1 MLARLPPRVS
11 RSFSSTIRSLGSS
24 RSYTTRPIASLRSA
38 EPHWPVPLLQ
48 TSFRNTSSHSHSS
61 STSAMDPSKPQANG
75 VQTSK
80 PVLFFDIDN
89 CLYPRSSRVQ
99 DHMAQLIDEY
109 FAKHL
114 SLSWEDA
121 VKLHKEYYTNYGL
134 AIEGLVRHHQIDP
147 LEYNSKVDDALPLED
162 ILKPYPELRRLL
174 EDVDKSKCTMWLL
187 TNAYVNHAKRVVKL
201 LGIED
206 LFDGL
211 TFCDYGQQPLVCKPA
226 KEMYLR
232 AMREAG
238 VDKMED
244 CYFVDDSYLNCQ
256 KAQSYGWNVAH
267 LVEED
272 LPLPRTPAS
281 SHQIRHLKELRDVFP
296 QFFKSRNA

>member
-1 MLARLPPRVS
+1 
-11 RSFSSTIRSLGSS
+11 
-24 RSYTTRPIASLRSA
+24 
-38 EPHWPVPLLQ
+38 
-48 TSFRNTSSHSHSS
+48 
-61 STSAMDPSKPQANG
+61 
-75 VQTSK
+75 
-80 PVLFFDIDN
+80 
-89 CLYPRSSRVQ
+89 
-99 DHMAQLIDEY
+99 MAQLIDEY

-162 ILKPYPELRRLL
+162 ILKPNPKLRQLL

-187 TNAYVNHAKRVVKL
+187 TNAYVNHAKRVLKL

-238 VDKMED
+238 VEKMED
-244 CYFVDDSYLNCQ
+244 CYFVGMWI
-256 KAQSYGWNVAH
+256 ARPPFA
-267 LVEED
+267 D
-272 LPLPRTPAS
+272 LCP
-281 SHQIRHLKELRDVFP
+281 D
-296 QFFKSRNA
+296 

>member
-1 MLARLPPRVS
+1 MDS
-11 RSFSSTIRSLGSS
+11 
-24 RSYTTRPIASLRSA
+24 
-38 EPHWPVPLLQ
+38 
-48 TSFRNTSSHSHSS
+48 NTQ
-61 STSAMDPSKPQANG
+61 PNG
-75 VQTSK
+75 VSAPK

-162 ILKPYPELRRLL
+162 ILQYNPELRELL

-201 LGIED
+201 LRIDD

-211 TFCDYGQQPLVCKPA
+211 TFCDYGAQPLVCKPA

-232 AMREAG
+232 AMKEAG
-238 VDKMED
+238 VEKMED

-256 KAQSYGWNVAH
+256 KATEYGWNVAQ
-267 LVEED
+267 LVEEG
-272 LPLPRTPAS
+272 LPVPRTQAS
-281 SHQIRHLKELRDVFP
+281 KHQVRHLRELREVFP
-296 QFFKSRNA
+296 QFFKSKNV